1 MNIMLYE
8 VSPQYINYLQPYAPH
23 LFHNKKPGQHNN
35 RKYIGIVLEVNG
47 FKYFAPMSSYKP
59 KHDKMSESLD
69 FIKLGK
75 YSVINLNNMFPIPD
89 GLYTYIDI
97 SKERDPRY
105 KSLLLAEYRIIRV
118 RQNLI
123 RKNAAALYKHKLEK
137 GESTSLSKRCNN
149 FSLLEEVC
157 LKYQQ

>member
-8 VSPQYINYLQPYAPH
+8 VCPQYINYLQPYAPH

-35 RKYIGIVLEVNG
+35 RKYIGVVLEVNG

-59 KHDKMSESLD
+59 KHDKMNESLD

-97 SKERDPRY
+97 GNCFFISV
-105 KSLLLAEYRIIRV
+105 S
-118 RQNLI
+118 
-123 RKNAAALYKHKLEK
+123 
-137 GESTSLSKRCNN
+137 
-149 FSLLEEVC
+149 
-157 LKYQQ
+157 